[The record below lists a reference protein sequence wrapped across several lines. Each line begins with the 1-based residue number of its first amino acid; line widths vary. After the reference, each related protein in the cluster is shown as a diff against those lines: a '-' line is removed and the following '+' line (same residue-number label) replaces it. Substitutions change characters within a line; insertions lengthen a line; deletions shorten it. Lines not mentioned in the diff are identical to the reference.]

1 MKIEP
6 GKYFEIAY
14 KLYRINDDGTE
25 ELVHEVDAD
34 NPDRVIDGMTVGF
47 IEALEK
53 GLAGKQAGDSFDITA
68 NPEEAFGPYSQE
80 DIYRIPRENMM
91 VDGKFDEE
99 MFAPGEVIPLR
110 MADGFRVDGVVLE
123 LTPTDVVLDLNHP
136 LAMDKVHF
144 VGEVL
149 LVREPTAEELHPHH
163 CCCGG
168 GDCGGGDC
176 GGGDCGGGSCGDGC
190 CCG

>member
-149 LVREPTAEELHPHH
+149 LVREPTAEELNPRH
-163 CCCGG
+163 CC
-168 GDCGGGDC
+168 CGGGDC

>member
-14 KLYRINDDGTE
+14 KLYRVNNDGTE

-34 NPDRVIDGMTVGF
+34 NPDRVIDGMTIGF

-53 GLAGKQAGDSFDITA
+53 GLAGKEAGYKFDITA
-68 NPEEAFGPYSQE
+68 APEEAFGPYSQE

-99 MFAPGEVIPLR
+99 MFAPGEIIPLR
-110 MADGFRVDGVVLE
+110 MADGFRVDGIVLE
-123 LTPTDVVLDLNHP
+123 LTPTDVVIDLNHP

-149 LVREPTAEELHPHH
+149 LVREPTAEELNPHQ
-163 CCCGG
+163 CGGCCGG
-168 GDCGGGDC
+168 GDCGGGCGDGGCDC
-176 GGGDCGGGSCGDGC
+176 GGGCGCN
-190 CCG
+190 